1 MHVKEG
7 TVMNLLCP
15 NDKCQGVIPPNL
27 LKRLLGDA
35 DFKRWERLILERTLD
50 SMVDVTYCPRCQ
62 TACLEDEE
70 NNAQRSIVF
79 QTGRPARA
87 RPEPDLARPYAAR
100 HYTARLM
107 FRVGPCRAS
116 CLAGGPGTAL

>member
-1 MHVKEG
+1 MGLFARVAEG
-7 TVMNLLCP
+7 N
-15 NDKCQGVIPPNL
+15 QAA
-27 LKRLLGDA
+27 RLAQAWIGLA
-35 DFKRWERLILERTLD
+35 QMVQSTLF
-50 SMVDVTYCPRCQ
+50 
-62 TACLEDEE
+62 ACMDEMSWVE
-70 NNAQRSIVF
+70 PIVF

-107 FRVGPCRAS
+107 FRAGPCRAS